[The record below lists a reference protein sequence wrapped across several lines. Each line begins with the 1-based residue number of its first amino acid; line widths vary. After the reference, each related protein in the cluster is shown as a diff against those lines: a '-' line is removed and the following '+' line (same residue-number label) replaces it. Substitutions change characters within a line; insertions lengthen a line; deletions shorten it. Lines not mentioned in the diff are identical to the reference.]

1 MTSKKEIVF
10 ERKAAI
16 GGAYL
21 DPHFYQAYWELVEA
35 LHELIPDDRSFGAL
49 GLQGVASMCRAR
61 TKAIVDKAKIM
72 ENIMKA
78 VTAGRK

>member
-1 MTSKKEIVF
+1 MTPEEEIIFKK
-10 ERKAAI
+10 RQLT

-21 DPHFYQAYWELVEA
+21 DPEFYKAYWELVKS
-35 LHELIPDDRSFGAL
+35 LHELIPDDRSHGAL
-49 GLQGVASMCRAR
+49 SLQGVASMCRAR

-78 VTAGRK
+78 VTVERK

>member
-1 MTSKKEIVF
+1 MIEDEITFKKSN
-10 ERKAAI
+10 AT

-21 DPHFYQAYWELVEA
+21 DQDFLKAYWELVIA
-35 LHELIPDDRSFGAL
+35 LHELIPNDRSFGNISL
-49 GLQGVASMCRAR
+49 HGIASMCRAR
-61 TKAIVDKAKIM
+61 TKAVVDKAKTM